1 MESGLQDSEP
11 SLKSKE
17 LFCGYYLVTIFTNKE
32 VFLNDANPIKEQ
44 NSNPRSVAKNSISG
58 DKSSPKQQE
67 TTLEEN
73 FDKKTIDLNELF
85 PDAETDLNGL
95 FPDNEVKNLL
105 KNIIKNKKDMSLIK
119 ERLATENETTA
130 ESKEKK
136 NTTNPSEPE

>member
-1 MESGLQDSEP
+1 M
-11 SLKSKE
+11 
-17 LFCGYYLVTIFTNKE
+17 
-32 VFLNDANPIKEQ
+32 NDANPIQEQ
-44 NSNPRSVAKNSISG
+44 NSTPRSVAKNSISG

-73 FDKKTIDLNELF
+73 FDEKAIDLNELF

-95 FPDNEVKNLL
+95 FPDNEVKDLL
-105 KNIIKNKKDMSLIK
+105 KNIIKNKKDMGLIK
-119 ERLATENETTA
+119 ERLATENETTE